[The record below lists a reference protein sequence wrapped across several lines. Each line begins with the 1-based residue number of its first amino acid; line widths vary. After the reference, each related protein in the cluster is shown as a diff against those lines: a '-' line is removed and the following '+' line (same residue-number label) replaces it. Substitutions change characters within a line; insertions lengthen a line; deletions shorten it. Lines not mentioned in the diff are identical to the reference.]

1 MVSALCNLALITARG
16 GSKRIPSKNKRLFC
30 GKPLIAWTIEAALG
44 SNKFDKVIVSTDCP
58 EIAAISE
65 KFGASIPFI
74 RPSCLAKDDATSH
87 SVVNHCLKKIPNAD
101 RIMLLQPTSP
111 LRKSNHIVSAFHLM
125 EQLSAP
131 SVVSVSRRPANPS
144 LRYVI
149 EENLLLNVQA
159 GNVSSAPKI
168 VSVNGAIY
176 LFLRSWFVKNQKFVG
191 FGTRALLMSAN
202 ESVDIDTKEDWLE
215 AEKIYRFGQ
224 VEN

>member
-1 MVSALCNLALITARG
+1 
-16 GSKRIPSKNKRLFC
+16 
-30 GKPLIAWTIEAALG
+30 
-44 SNKFDKVIVSTDCP
+44 
-58 EIAAISE
+58 
-65 KFGASIPFI
+65 
-74 RPSCLAKDDATSH
+74 
-87 SVVNHCLKKIPNAD
+87 